1 MASQRMCAVAT
12 SIREAN
18 VTTELSRTGSLVMVL
33 SRLFVSD
40 LREHNVCC
48 RRVFGVAERD
58 RIGLTE

>member
-1 MASQRMCAVAT
+1 MASQGMCAVAT
-12 SIREAN
+12 SIREGNA
-18 VTTELSRTGSLVMVL
+18 TTEPSRTGSLVMVL

>member
-1 MASQRMCAVAT
+1 MASQGICAVAS
-12 SIREAN
+12 SIREGNA
-18 VTTELSRTGSLVMVL
+18 TTEQSRTGPFLIVL